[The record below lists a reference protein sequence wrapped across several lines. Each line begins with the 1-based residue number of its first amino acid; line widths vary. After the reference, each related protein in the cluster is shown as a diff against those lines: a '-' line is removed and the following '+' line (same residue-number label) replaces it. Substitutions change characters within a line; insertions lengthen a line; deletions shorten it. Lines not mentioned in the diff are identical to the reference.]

1 MNEQI
6 FVLNS
11 QKKNTNHILHLLL
24 CIPTFGLWLI
34 VWFFV
39 ANSNA
44 SHNQKIQKQIDQVLG
59 YKMQGLSDVETYKK
73 VNADEAAR
81 KQRSDQIFM
90 VTVIVLT
97 FAAFFLLK

>member
-6 FVLNS
+6 FVLAS
-11 QKKNTNHILHLLL
+11 QKKATNHILHLLL

-34 VWFFV
+34 VWGLV

-73 VNADEAAR
+73 VNADESAR
-81 KQRSDQIFM
+81 KKRSDQIFII
-90 VTVIVLT
+90 TVIVLAV
-97 FAAFFLLK
+97 AAFFLLK